1 MSTGMPSR
9 TPPRNENRSAK
20 RRAIARPDEADTA
33 AAVATPPDAP
43 SAPENK
49 RTAPLDAAIAEISA
63 FTATLPIK
71 HSRSVVQAH
80 AIDFMKAYALYF
92 CRDKGLDRMKADPS
106 YTPGFAKFSVKLQ
119 PLESVKNSPE
129 HLAIAT
135 EVARIVKQAGLDIGS
150 QQIRLEELHVKSLKR
165 EAVNIFA
172 KSLPNIAEMF
182 LAQVNAEDY
191 GKHCLVSD
199 LLSQHSD
206 DVLTHLAITRDDF
219 VNVYKAVNKV
229 NSSMEPAEGVADEGD
244 VLRLRGGAPSNS
256 NQNAASGAGNSNQTP
271 PPIHAPLANHAAAPN
286 ATTPAAQPPATL
298 NAFVRTPAP
307 AGRGRGQY
315 GLGPGRSAFVPA
327 SSLLAATVAAPGP
340 AAQNQQSQA
349 LVPVGASA
357 LVPVDQTQTPAPAPR
372 TASPWTAN
380 INPYNNAFYFE
391 DNSIPPEDLQA
402 ITQTERQVYA
412 EQLRMS
418 SQQRMAALQ
427 ALRSVDQQR
436 RAASNGGE
444 NQPPAP
450 AALLAGAV
458 QLDDD
463 VEMSEGQDGDNTAG
477 GTSGAVDDNGDPSA
491 TSAGEQATR
500 QLPPDNPYGEDST
513 QQPAIPTV
521 VRQQRDDALSLL
533 LLSVVHAFVRPQEA
547 YTKQYDANALEARL
561 NKVAARQKLEA
572 SADGTAE
579 LLNSEEVIRPPTLK
593 KMVEETTERDKIAQ
607 NRKIQ
612 SLEHRLRNAEAKAV
626 RFEKQAQKQGQNR
639 DSTSGKDS
647 GAQGGGAKAKKSQP
661 APGGNKQGKPKSNA
675 QGAAA
680 AANASSPNRQRRGKE
695 QSNESSQQSS
705 NKSNRR
711 RSKSRHRSRKK

>member
-1 MSTGMPSR
+1 
-9 TPPRNENRSAK
+9 
-20 RRAIARPDEADTA
+20 
-33 AAVATPPDAP
+33 
-43 SAPENK
+43 
-49 RTAPLDAAIAEISA
+49 
-63 FTATLPIK
+63 
-71 HSRSVVQAH
+71 
-80 AIDFMKAYALYF
+80 
-92 CRDKGLDRMKADPS
+92 
-106 YTPGFAKFSVKLQ
+106 
-119 PLESVKNSPE
+119 
-129 HLAIAT
+129 
-135 EVARIVKQAGLDIGS
+135 
-150 QQIRLEELHVKSLKR
+150 
-165 EAVNIFA
+165 
-172 KSLPNIAEMF
+172 
-182 LAQVNAEDY
+182 
-191 GKHCLVSD
+191 
-199 LLSQHSD
+199 
-206 DVLTHLAITRDDF
+206 
-219 VNVYKAVNKV
+219 
-229 NSSMEPAEGVADEGD
+229 
-244 VLRLRGGAPSNS
+244 
-256 NQNAASGAGNSNQTP
+256 
-271 PPIHAPLANHAAAPN
+271 
-286 ATTPAAQPPATL
+286 
-298 NAFVRTPAP
+298 
-307 AGRGRGQY
+307 
-315 GLGPGRSAFVPA
+315 
-327 SSLLAATVAAPGP
+327 
-340 AAQNQQSQA
+340 
-349 LVPVGASA
+349 
-357 LVPVDQTQTPAPAPR
+357 VDQTQTPAPALR

-436 RAASNGGE
+436 RAASNGDE

-612 SLEHRLRNAEAKAV
+612 SLEHRLRNAEAKAT
-626 RFEKQAQKQGQNR
+626 RYEKQAQKQSQVR
-639 DSTSGKDS
+639 DSTLEKDK
-647 GAQGGGAKAKKSQP
+647 GAQNGGPNAKKSQP